1 MSPFASLTRLPK
13 AWSANEVQVNPLD
26 CSQEQHVKLVLGI
39 MPRTLE
45 LHGLLGTLPDIL
57 AQATSS
63 KAMKFYTPPNLE
75 PFKEYHFM
83 ETREPT
89 PSVPIVRLS

>member
-1 MSPFASLTRLPK
+1 M
-13 AWSANEVQVNPLD
+13 QVNPLD

-63 KAMKFYTPPNLE
+63 KVMKFYAPPNTE
-75 PFKEYHFM
+75 PFKEYPFM

-89 PSVPIVRLS
+89 PNVPFVRPS